1 MDDYSLASLSESKN
15 EWCVR
20 LVNTITPAIIE
31 GLKSI
36 FKEAWDLCVDS
47 NEEEQYLMT
56 FQTFLTRI
64 PSWNDSIVDTECKRI
79 EEVSNCGYLEE
90 LISCVHVVQLKALTC
105 VRVGQ
110 KQKKVDIDIPNSKQF
125 IHRIY
130 INVARKLYTNI
141 YLFERDIKP
150 LEIQKHNRELELLIK
165 ECILN
170 AVRDTMPIENIL
182 KAYIDETEEQDIDIK
197 EDVIIDKS
205 DNVMETSEKDEINNV
220 DNKQSIDNVEDF
232 VDNIKLETSEPSPN
246 NHIIV
251 KTSTPENI
259 VKDENSSLKFSNVDN
274 AINEDGNESTIDAPK
289 TDERLEEISRLRA
302 EEEENERLEEEN
314 EDILVIGEDISLGIE
329 DVNDLNRDLKLN
341 NPVIDDIEVL
351 S

>member
-36 FKEAWDLCVDS
+36 FKEAWDLCVES

-79 EEVSNCGYLEE
+79 EQVSNCGYLEE

-130 INVARKLYTNI
+130 INIARKLYTNI
-141 YLFERDIKP
+141 YLFERNIKP
-150 LEIQKHNRELELLIK
+150 LEIQKNNRELELLIK

-182 KAYIDETEEQDIDIK
+182 KAYIDETEEQDIDVK
-197 EDVIIDKS
+197 EDVIIDKK
-205 DNVMETSEKDEINNV
+205 DNVVEILDKNEIHNV
-220 DNKQSIDNVEDF
+220 DKDNLDNDENNIDNV
-232 VDNIKLETSEPSPN
+232 KLETTESSPSN
-246 NHIIV
+246 QIII
-251 KTSTPENI
+251 KTSMSDNI

-274 AINEDGNESTIDAPK
+274 AISEDGNECTIDAPK
-289 TDERLEEISRLRA
+289 TDERLEEISRQRA
-302 EEEENERLEEEN
+302 QEEENERLEEEN
-314 EDILVIGEDISLGIE
+314 QDTLVIGEDINLGIE

-341 NPVIDDIEVL
+341 NLVIDDIEIL

>member
-150 LEIQKHNRELELLIK
+150 LEIQKHNRELEILIK

-182 KAYIDETEEQDIDIK
+182 KAYIDETEEQDIDVK
-197 EDVIIDKS
+197 EDVIIDKT
-205 DNVMETSEKDEINNV
+205 DNVMETLEKDEINNV
-220 DNKQSIDNVEDF
+220 GDNVEEI
-232 VDNIKLETSEPSPN
+232 VDNVKLETTETSPN
-246 NHIIV
+246 NQIIV
-251 KTSTPENI
+251 KTSMPDNI
-259 VKDENSSLKFSNVDN
+259 IKDENSSLKFSNVDN

-314 EDILVIGEDISLGIE
+314 EDTLVIGEDISLGIE
-329 DVNDLNRDLKLN
+329 DVNDLNRDLRLK